1 MNGFVL
7 VLASICLSCVVG
19 VVTGYTSAQKEC
31 KAQILR
37 IERDA
42 QKARASALEAINAR
56 LKTET
61 ERGEKLSQE
70 LLTAESRLTKTR
82 EELRNEIT
90 RSTRGRACL
99 DARTVRLLN
108 NAGNRHAGADDALP
122 KTAGA
127 PDAAHG
133 AAASDTDVAQW
144 AADARAQYER
154 CRARLDALIDYEEG
168 RQ

>member
-1 MNGFVL
+1 MNGFIL

-19 VVTGYTSAQKEC
+19 VVTGYTSAKKEC
-31 KAQILR
+31 KAQVLR

-42 QKARASALEAINAR
+42 QEARASALEAINAR

-61 ERGEKLSQE
+61 ERGQKLSQE
-70 LLTAESRLTKTR
+70 LLAAESRLTKTR
-82 EELRNEIT
+82 EELRHEIT

-108 NAGNRHAGADDALP
+108 NAGRDAAADDALP

-144 AADARAQYER
+144 AAEARSQYEL

>member
-1 MNGFVL
+1 MNGLIL

-19 VVTGYTSAQKEC
+19 VVTGYTSAKKEC
-31 KAQILR
+31 KAQVLR

-42 QKARASALEAINAR
+42 QEARASALEAINAQ

-61 ERGEKLSQE
+61 ERGQKISQE
-70 LLTAESRLTKTR
+70 LLAAESRLTKTR
-82 EELRNEIT
+82 EELRHEIT

-108 NAGNRHAGADDALP
+108 NAGHAAADGALP

-133 AAASDTDVAQW
+133 GAASDTDVAQW
-144 AADARAQYER
+144 AAEVGSQYNL

>member
-19 VVTGYTSAQKEC
+19 VVTGYTSAKKEC

-42 QKARASALEAINAR
+42 QEARASALEAINAK

-61 ERGEKLSQE
+61 ERGEKLSQQ
-70 LLTAESRLTKTR
+70 LINAESALNQKSQ
-82 EELRNEIT
+82 ELRHEIT

-108 NAGNRHAGADDALP
+108 NAGRDAAADDALP

-144 AADARAQYER
+144 AAEARSQYEL
-154 CRARLDALIDYEEG
+154 CRARLDALINYEEG

>member
-19 VVTGYTSAQKEC
+19 VVTGYTSAKKEC

-61 ERGEKLSQE
+61 ERGQKLSQQ
-70 LLTAESRLTKTR
+70 LISAENALNQKSQ
-82 EELRNEIT
+82 ELRNEIT

-108 NAGNRHAGADDALP
+108 NAGNRHAAADDALP

-144 AADARAQYER
+144 AAGARSQYER